1 MDGLFIVVAVAIGIG
16 VLVLGLADHAT
27 WPLSVVGFV
36 ALMVAGLFGQALW
49 APPIGPV
56 VLAAAQLAVPVATG
70 VRQGRGPNPSAGVRG
85 YRSPTTREVTCP
97 TESSSRSTASVPTST
112 G

>member
-1 MDGLFIVVAVAIGIG
+1 MEELFIVVAVAIGIG

-36 ALMVAGLFGQALW
+36 ALMVSGLLGQALW
-49 APPIGPV
+49 APLIGAV
-56 VLAAAQLAVPVATG
+56 ILAAAELAVPVATE
-70 VRQGRGPNPSAGVRG
+70 VRQGRRPNPS
-85 YRSPTTREVTCP
+85 ENL
-97 TESSSRSTASVPTST
+97 T

>member
-16 VLVLGLADHAT
+16 VLVRGRADHAS

-36 ALMVAGLFGQALW
+36 ALMVSGLLGQALW
-49 APPIGPV
+49 APLIGAV
-56 VLAAAQLAVPVATG
+56 ILAAAELAVPVATE
-70 VRQGRGPNPSAGVRG
+70 VRQGRGANPS
-85 YRSPTTREVTCP
+85 ENL
-97 TESSSRSTASVPTST
+97 T